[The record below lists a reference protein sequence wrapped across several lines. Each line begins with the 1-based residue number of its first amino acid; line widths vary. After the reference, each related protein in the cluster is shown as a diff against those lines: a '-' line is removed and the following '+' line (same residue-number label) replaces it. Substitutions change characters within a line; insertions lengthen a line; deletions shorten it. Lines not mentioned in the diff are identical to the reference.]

1 MMHTFLIVII
11 VYCGLG
17 LISAS
22 IPTSTIESDLAE
34 INKLSQDFKKS
45 SPDVARQF
53 TGATCQMISQ
63 CCPQIQSTF
72 ITMALSG
79 NTQGLTDKCFG
90 KKDSSNFLAN
100 VLSCSP
106 LMKITT
112 MTTNEQLKKYVSIIT
127 DKSFQDTEDMKI
139 ILDTCSETEIYSI
152 ACHWNRSD
160 QQNTCQRKVLE
171 KLAQQG
177 DQVYRNKVQKTK
189 EGYIKL
195 VDELKKEFNN

>member
-1 MMHTFLIVII
+1 MRTLLFVII
-11 VYCGLG
+11 VYVGVD
-17 LISAS
+17 LISAN
-22 IPTSTIESDLAE
+22 IPTSTFESDLAE

-45 SPDVARQF
+45 SPDVARQL
-53 TGATCQMISQ
+53 TEATCQMISQ

-100 VLSCSP
+100 ILSCSP

-112 MTTNEQLKKYVSIIT
+112 MITNEKLKKYMSILT
-127 DKSFQDTEDMKI
+127 NKSIQDPEDIKLM
-139 ILDTCSETEIYSI
+139 LDTCSGEEIYSI
-152 ACHWNRSD
+152 ACNWNRSD
-160 QQNTCQRKVLE
+160 LENTCERKVLQQY
-171 KLAQQG
+171 AQQG
-177 DQVYRNKVQKTK
+177 DQIYTDKVQKTK

-195 VDELKKEFNN
+195 VNELKKEFYN